1 MDAACKVHDIAY
13 ANSKNTES
21 RNIADKELQNEAFK
35 RVFAKDATFGERTT
49 ALAVTAA
56 MKAKRMMS
64 KVGGKLRNKTK
75 TKKKKKKKETTKK
88 SKPKSITFQHMIKNA
103 KIAIRNSKPDN
114 VHSAIKVA
122 VDSIKNSKQKK
133 EVKSPRVIKVPSF
146 SGGVLPL
153 IPIFAGLSALGTI
166 AGSTTGILKAINEY
180 KNAQTQLKESQ
191 RHNQQME
198 SIAMGKGYYL
208 RRSKQGSGFYL
219 KRQSK
224 NK

>member
-1 MDAACKVHDIAY
+1 MDAACKIHDIAY
-13 ANSKNTES
+13 ADSKNTES
-21 RNIADKELQNEAFK
+21 RNIADKDLQKEAFK

-75 TKKKKKKKETTKK
+75 IKKKKKKKTTKK
-88 SKPKSITFQHMIKNA
+88 SIRKSITFQHMIKDA

-133 EVKSPRVIKVPSF
+133 QIKSPRVIKVPSF
-146 SGGVLPL
+146 SGGILPL

-219 KRQSK
+219 NRQPK